1 MLSRLFALLP
11 LLAALWAPTSV
22 FSQIAA
28 GRDLSS
34 IERRDHPFAQSGA
47 VVARNVKLIGKWPS
61 NPSNQIS
68 IYSLDVIGSYAYVAA
83 CVNGVCGLQ
92 VIDISAP
99 EHPIARGFV
108 ESTFRNI
115 AAFES
120 ETAQQP
126 GVYAYLGRDIVN
138 VSLPDSPMVVGV
150 LANFAVTSKVE
161 VVGNTAY
168 FGRGRELR
176 VLDISNPANPRAVGT
191 FVLGDEDLKNVLVVG
206 NFAYT
211 NWLEDGGHFA
221 WEYFRVIDVSEPTN
235 AFQVAIAHYAFGSNL
250 TGPDIPYLNARAVK
264 DEFLYASTAGI
275 SPTYEGIWIY
285 DIADPVNIVRVG
297 TYEVP
302 GGQVGEIVV
311 AGNQAFVAAGGAGL
325 RVLDVS
331 DPVRLTEV
339 GYYRPGR
346 SSWNVVLAGS
356 NVALADRSAVY
367 ILRFVVPAG
376 VDITPK
382 TLNLRPRARW
392 IHAHIELPEPYDVR
406 DIDIRSILLNDSVP
420 AEPHPTSQRAARD
433 DNGLTVKFSWQAVA
447 DILAEGD
454 EVEIKVSG
462 WAAHSYF
469 EGIKTIR
476 VIRDRDAGGLSPV
489 EKGPHDTD
497 RILLHQNYPNPFNP
511 TTTISVTIPEQ
522 THISL
527 SIVDVRGRIV
537 RTLINEV
544 VAKGPK
550 EIHWDGRD
558 GRGDLVS
565 SGVYFYRL
573 VAGDEVLTRKMA
585 VLKEL
590 VLSSPGWTTLELFL
604 SKILR
609 ERETQNG
616 CPGNFLIVK
625 IIHCA
630 P

>member
-11 LLAALWAPTSV
+11 LLAALWVPTSV
-22 FSQIAA
+22 FSQTAA

-34 IERRDHPFAQSGA
+34 SERRDHPFVQSGA

-120 ETAQQP
+120 ETAQPP

-150 LANFAVTSKVE
+150 LANFAPTSKVE

-235 AFQVAIAHYAFGSNL
+235 AFQVAIAHYAFGNNL
-250 TGPDIPYLNARAVK
+250 GGPDIPYLNARAVK
-264 DEFLYASTAGI
+264 DEFLYASTAGF

-420 AEPHPTSQRAARD
+420 AEPHLTSQRVVRD
-433 DNGLTVKFSWQAVA
+433 DDMEGNKRLVVKFSWQAVA
-447 DILAEGD
+447 NILPEGD
-454 EVEIKVSG
+454 EVELKVSG
-462 WAAHSYF
+462 WAANSYF
-469 EGIKTIR
+469 EGYETIR
-476 VIRDRDAGGLSPV
+476 VIRDAGGLSPV
-489 EKGPHDTD
+489 EKRPPQDTE
-497 RILLHQNYPNPFNP
+497 RIVLHQNYPNPLNP
-511 TTTISVTIPEQ
+511 TTTILVTLPEQ
-522 THISL
+522 VHISL
-527 SIVDVRGRIV
+527 IIFDVQGKIV

-544 VAKGPK
+544 AEKGPK
-550 EIHWDGRD
+550 EVRWDGRD
-558 GRGDLVS
+558 ARGTLVS

-573 VAGDEVLTRKMA
+573 IAGDQVLIRKMA
-585 VLKEL
+585 VLK
-590 VLSSPGWTTLELFL
+590 
-604 SKILR
+604 
-609 ERETQNG
+609 
-616 CPGNFLIVK
+616 
-625 IIHCA
+625 
-630 P
+630 